1 MADNVQQIKDKLD
14 IVDVISGY
22 LKLAK
27 SGINY
32 KARCPFHN
40 EKTPSFFISPERQIW
55 HCFGCSAGGDM
66 FTFIQQIEGVEFRE
80 ALQILAQRAGVKL
93 EYSSDLPRDDK
104 AVLYEV
110 CETAAKFFEKQLYY
124 SNAGKRALKYLKD
137 RGLNEET
144 MKEFRLG
151 FAPSEWESLSAFLR
165 DCGHKESEIIDAGL
179 AIKRPAR
186 PDARPTESFGQDSG
200 RSGGDGSNG
209 IYDRFRSRIIFPIS
223 NLNGQ
228 IVGFAGRVFAESS
241 DLSAEASAQAEA
253 LAKEES
259 QAKYIN
265 TPQTAIYD
273 KSRILY
279 GLNKAK
285 TEIRREDKCVMVEG
299 NMDVLMSYQAG
310 VKNVV
315 AASGTALTPGHLKI
329 IQRYTPNLGFCFDTD
344 QAGAMATRRGIGL
357 ALADGLNV
365 KVIEIGDK
373 ECKDPAD
380 YVRKY
385 GASWL
390 NIVAGAKP
398 VIEFYFDKTKAGF
411 NPNSAESKKTI
422 ISVLAPFIK
431 RLTSRIE
438 KSHWIA
444 QLAFFLRTK
453 EDAIE
458 ADIFAAKDDLE
469 IYNNQNQPAP
479 KVDIET
485 ASVPAD
491 LLSETLLS
499 LIMKNPDLFK
509 NELKNISPDWLDAYT
524 AEAIAKLTEISPNN
538 LGEFL
543 KEFREKDKNYK
554 LEFAYLKSQELW
566 KDFED
571 DDLKL
576 QFANLMKKTEER
588 YLKNKLENI
597 ELDMKAAS
605 EKDKKMTLTIEAN
618 RILGRLGEVQKI

>member
-1 MADNVQQIKDKLD
+1 MEDNISKIKDKLD

-55 HCFGCSAGGDM
+55 HCFGCAKGGDM
-66 FTFIQQIEGVEFRE
+66 FEFIQEIEGVEFRE
-80 ALQILAQRAGVKL
+80 ALQTLAQRAGVKL

-104 AVLYEV
+104 TVLYEI
-110 CETAAKFFEKQLYY
+110 CETAARFFEKQLYQ
-124 SNAGKRALKYLKD
+124 SNVGKRALEYLKD

-151 FAPSEWESLSAFLR
+151 FAPSEWESLAVFLR
-165 DCGHKESEIIDAGL
+165 DCGYKEDKIIDAGL
-179 AIKRPAR
+179 AIKR
-186 PDARPTESFGQDSG
+186 
-200 RSGGDGSNG
+200 DGANG

-223 NLNGQ
+223 DLNGQ
-228 IVGFAGRVFAESS
+228 VIGFTGRVFGGDE
-241 DLSAEASAQAEA
+241 
-253 LAKEES
+253 KE
-259 QAKYIN
+259 AKYIN

-285 TEIRREDKCVMVEG
+285 TEIRREDKCIMVEG
-299 NMDVLMSYQAG
+299 NMDALMSYQAG

-315 AASGTALTPGHLKI
+315 ATSGTALTPSHLRI

-365 KVIEIGDK
+365 KVVEIGDK

-385 GASWL
+385 GSSWL
-390 NIVAGAKP
+390 DIVSKAKP
-398 VIEFYFDKTKAGF
+398 VIEFYFDKAKTGF
-411 NPNSAESKKTI
+411 NPNSAESKKTVI
-422 ISVLAPFIK
+422 AILAPFVK
-431 RLTSRIE
+431 RLTSQVER
-438 KSHWIA
+438 SHWIT
-444 QLAFFLRTK
+444 QLAFFLRAK

-458 ADIFAAKDDLE
+458 ADINAAKDDLE

-479 KVDIET
+479 KVEIVT
-485 ASVPAD
+485 ASSPSD
-491 LLSETLLS
+491 ILSETLLS

-509 NELKNISPDWLDAYT
+509 NELKNISSDWLDEYT
-524 AEAIAKLTEISPNN
+524 AEAIAKLMEIDPNN

-543 KEFREKDKNYK
+543 KEFREKDQSYK
-554 LEFAYLKSQELW
+554 LEFAYLRSQELW

-571 DDLKL
+571 EDLKL
-576 QFANLMKKTEER
+576 QFAGLIKKTEER

-597 ELDMKAAS
+597 ELDMKATN
-605 EKDKKMTLTIEAN
+605 EKDKKMTLVAEAN
-618 RILGRLGEVQKI
+618 KILSRLGEVQKI